1 MKLQTPM
8 LVVKDMDKSVSFYK
22 KALGLEVIVDFGAN
36 KTLTGG
42 LALQALESWKEFI
55 GAHEVSFGGNDG
67 EIYFEEDDFDGF
79 IQRLSLL
86 DIDYVHP
93 VKEHGW
99 GQRVVRFY
107 DPDKHVI
114 EIGENM
120 NAVCQRFIDSGMTP
134 EQVAQR
140 MGIPLAY
147 IQKCLL

>member
-55 GAHEVSFGGNDG
+55 GAHDVSVGGNDG

-114 EIGENM
+114 EIGENL

-134 EQVAQR
+134 EHVAQR

>member
-1 MKLQTPM
+1 
-8 LVVKDMDKSVSFYK
+8 MDKSVSFYK

-107 DPDKHVI
+107 DPDGHLI
-114 EIGENM
+114 EVGEEMKMVVN
-120 NAVCQRFIDSGMTP
+120 RFLASGMSMA
-134 EQVAQR
+134 EVS
-140 MGIPLAY
+140 
-147 IQKCLL
+147 QKMDVSVGDLEKLLNA

>member
-67 EIYFEEDDFDGF
+67 KIYFEEDDFDGF

-93 VKEHGW
+93 VKGHGW

-114 EIGENM
+114 EIGENL